1 MSEDKDKLDKVIEE
15 AKSLLTLFESLK
27 EKTEINYNCY
37 FLKYLN
43 RMSIAKFIVPYL
55 DLKDIICFRSTCK
68 DMNMAVLSL
77 AGLVSYSKVIE
88 FKYKKASQP
97 KIELKNFNDIND
109 SEDVKLQ
116 LETLTNTRD
125 FLKQK
130 LFDSE
135 SVIKAYKTDLEYLK
149 KEVRQHEQIT
159 ARLNETLQQTREE
172 QEEAKK
178 TNLIVVQ
185 KLYDMNKALEE
196 KAVHNNR
203 TIEDLKKEVDT
214 LKLEKGKLAAAVVQF
229 KKTTDELKKKNM
241 SKAEALK
248 SIRHFFLTSTL
259 MKLKN
264 YPEFNDNNAQNNQ
277 TKTNQQTQKN
287 ENPK

>member
-1 MSEDKDKLDKVIEE
+1 MIEDKDKLDKVIEE

-27 EKTEINYNCY
+27 EKTEINFNCS
-37 FLKYLN
+37 FLKHLD
-43 RMSIAKFIVPYL
+43 RISIAKFIVPYL

-77 AGLVSYSKVIE
+77 AGLVSYSKIIE

-97 KIELKNFNDIND
+97 KMELKNFNDIND

-125 FLKQK
+125 FLKSK
-130 LFDSE
+130 LFESE
-135 SVIKAYKTDLEYLK
+135 RIIKVYRNDIEYLK
-149 KEVRQHEQIT
+149 SEAKQHEEIT

-178 TNLIVVQ
+178 TNVIIKQ
-185 KLYDMNKALEE
+185 KLYEMNKKLEE
-196 KAVHNNR
+196 NAVQNNR

-214 LKLEKGKLAAAVVQF
+214 LKLEKAKLAQAVVQF
-229 KKTTDELKKKNM
+229 KKSTDELKKKNM

-248 SIRHFFLTSTL
+248 SIRNFFLTSTL

-264 YPEFNDNNAQNNQ
+264 YPEFNDNSNSQCRNTN
-277 TKTNQQTQKN
+277 TNQQK
-287 ENPK
+287 